1 VILARLGR
9 VVVCLYG
16 MAPARKAQPQ
26 TFSFRDLTIWSTRL
40 PDVQHAVHPPSNNR
54 PNPLATHDTLYVSV
68 FFPGAVCAL
77 DRDRGKLIWRRE
89 LANYADSAVHLY
101 ERKLLA
107 GTSNA
112 LFALRPDSGEIL
124 WSFCPYGNQGESIYS
139 SPSAHDN
146 RVYIGDRRGYLHCL
160 DAASGKTI
168 WKKLTSRARNA
179 SVNSTPVLMDG
190 LVIVSTNARTAFA
203 YSALSGKLEWQQ
215 KLDGPSSFGPLAHQ
229 DSVLAIS
236 NSLYVLNS
244 RTGRVRRRFSWS
256 GLRPREA
263 DRTPQ
268 GIVLTFWPVLSGNR
282 LSMDDADAD
291 KRAVLEAASKVMIFI
306 AKSGLQRTHELV
318 ASGRSFRYVPAT
330 RLMYLSGYQSV
341 DALRPATGT
350 VLCRLNLDDDTGGG
364 IAPVDVKDKKLYALT
379 GDGSVYALRH
389 P

>member
-1 VILARLGR
+1 
-9 VVVCLYG
+9 
-16 MAPARKAQPQ
+16 MASARKAQPQ
-26 TFSFRDLTIWSTRL
+26 TFSFRDLTIWSTKL
-40 PDVQHAVHPPSNNR
+40 PDVQLAVHPPSNNR
-54 PNPLATHDTLYVSV
+54 PNPLATRDRLYVSV

-89 LANYADSAVHLY
+89 LANYANAAVHLY

-107 GTSNA
+107 GTSSA

-124 WSFCPYGNQGESIYS
+124 WSFCPYGNEGESIYS

-160 DAASGKTI
+160 DAESGKTI

-179 SVNSTPVLMDG
+179 SVNSTPILLGG

-229 DSVLAIS
+229 DSVLAVS

-244 RTGRVRRRFSWS
+244 RTGKLRRRFSWS
-256 GLRPREA
+256 GLRPKEA
-263 DRTPQ
+263 DSTPH
-268 GIVLTFWPVLSGNR
+268 GIVLTFWPLLSGNR

-291 KRAVLEAASKVMIFI
+291 KRSALDAASKVMIFI
-306 AKSGLQRTHELV
+306 AKSGLQRTKELV
-318 ASGRSFRYVPAT
+318 ASGRSFRYAPAT
-330 RLMYLSGYQSV
+330 RLVYVSGRQSV
-341 DALRPATGT
+341 DVLRPATGT
-350 VLCRLNLDDDTGGG
+350 LLCRLNIADDTGGG
-364 IAPVDVKDKKLYALT
+364 IAPVDVKDKEIYLLT
-379 GDGSVYALRH
+379 DDGRVHALRH